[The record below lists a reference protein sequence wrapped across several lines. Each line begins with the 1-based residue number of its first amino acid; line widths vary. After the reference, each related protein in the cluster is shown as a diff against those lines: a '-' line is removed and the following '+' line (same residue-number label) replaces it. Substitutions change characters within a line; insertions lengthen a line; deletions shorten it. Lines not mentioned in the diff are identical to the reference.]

1 MANAIIAYQNRI
13 DESTFASYGSW
24 EASLPLSNLKNRT
37 LSKVARSTD
46 LAESSTR
53 FRFAL
58 AKERPVNVVAI
69 VRHNLSTKAQWR
81 YRAYQ
86 DASYTTISYDSGLL
100 EVWPTMSVGF
110 YEWEEDGFWSMKM
123 PEEDRELFTATT
135 IHVPSVA
142 YVTQYYEIEFFDDS
156 NSDGFVEL
164 GRVFVGRKYQ
174 PTVNM
179 SLGATVG
186 YESRTLVDE
195 AISGAEYFDRRNSV
209 RVTRFNLEL
218 LTAADALLNAD
229 LMKMQDTDQECVF
242 VYDSDDSIGSNRKSF
257 LGRLRSLSAIEQPYM
272 TMYQTSYE
280 IKELL

>member
-37 LSKVARSTD
+37 LSRVARSTD

-142 YVTQYYEIEFFDDS
+142 YVIQYYEIEFFDDS